1 MDTLE
6 DIIRRNWQNYDDLV
20 KTMATRLEDDCT
32 TDCYIRD
39 LVRGILTDFE
49 IDGDSYGVPTLED
62 IVDSLCNRILTKE
75 K

>member
-6 DIIRRNWQNYDDLV
+6 DIIRRNWPNYDDLV
-20 KTMATRLEDDCT
+20 KTTATRLEDDCA

-39 LVRGILTDFE
+39 RVRGILTDFE

-62 IVDSLCNRILTKE
+62 IVDSLCERLTDGK
-75 K
+75 